1 MNKNTVDEKQ
11 PTSMTMVQ
19 LIFAPRIKQYI
30 LLIVVHSSSSLSSA
44 MREHK
49 RGFAV
54 HLQETMQF
62 TPAAAQEQFFV
73 HLLLLHRQ

>member
-1 MNKNTVDEKQ
+1 
-11 PTSMTMVQ
+11 MTMVQ
-19 LIFAPRIKQYI
+19 LIFAPKIKQYAGDS
-30 LLIVVHSSSSLSSA
+30 SSSSLSSA
-44 MREHK
+44 MRAHK

-73 HLLLLHRQ
+73 HFLLLH